1 MANETRENEDGTRF
15 YVCEGGELGRTE
27 SRGSKYLSSGVQNS
41 TTWGWLSFTRKE
53 RHKIKIDLETK
64 ARNFSIRLFFRK

>member
-41 TTWGWLSFTRKE
+41 DVGL
-53 RHKIKIDLETK
+53 
-64 ARNFSIRLFFRK
+64 AFFHQEGTP